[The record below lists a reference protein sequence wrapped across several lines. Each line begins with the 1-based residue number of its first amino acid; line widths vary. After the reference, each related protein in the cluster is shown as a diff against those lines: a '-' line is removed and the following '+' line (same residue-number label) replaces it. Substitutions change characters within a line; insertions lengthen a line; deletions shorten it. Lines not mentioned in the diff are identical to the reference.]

1 MNRIL
6 YGCGI
11 LAGLA
16 LTSCAPDIT
25 LLEKHATIRYQ
36 NLAVPPAVAGTTWLS
51 VDFVGSTTGFIGGE
65 KGVLLGTTTAGAS
78 WQELTDATLGDIR
91 QLHFASPSTGLA
103 LTTTGLYRTTTGG
116 RTWALVKYLPYSP
129 VTDVQ
134 MLDATTGFLV
144 GEKGLLS
151 QTTDGGRTWRDYVF
165 PVWPPVTTDFQAVAF
180 ATEQV
185 GLAVG
190 ANQCF
195 RTRNGGSTWE
205 LVEWPMPARVFDLHL
220 YPNGTDYLVSGI
232 DDLGQVKSFRAV
244 TYDAAT
250 RQYQQVSAQDLL
262 NVPVYDF
269 AQWQGEVVGVGWKT
283 VLRNFP
289 AYAAQPEA
297 TTWVNLAGPTGQS
310 LQHVYRSADFAD
322 ATTLYAVGET
332 GTVSRF
338 DYR

>member
-1 MNRIL
+1 M
-6 YGCGI
+6 
-11 LAGLA
+11 LAGLL

-25 LLEKHATIRYQ
+25 ILEKHATIRYQ
-36 NLAVPPAVAGTTWLS
+36 NLAVPPAVAGATWLS
-51 VDFVGSTTGFIGGE
+51 VDFVGLSTGFIGGE
-65 KGVLLGTTTAGAS
+65 KGALLSTTTAGAS
-78 WQELTDATLGDIR
+78 WQELTDTALGDIL
-91 QLHFASPSTGLA
+91 QLHFSSPSTGLA
-103 LTTTGLYRTTTGG
+103 LTTTGLYRTTAAG
-116 RTWALVKYLPYSP
+116 RSWTRVKHLPLI
-129 VTDVQ
+129 TDVQ
-134 MLDATTGFLV
+134 MLDASTGFLV

-151 QTTDGGRTWRDYVF
+151 KTTDGGRTWRDYVF
-165 PVWPPVTTDFQAVAF
+165 PVWPPVNTDFRAVAF

-205 LVEWPMPARVFDLHL
+205 SVEWPMPYRVFDLHL

-232 DDLGQVKSFRAV
+232 DDLGQGKSFRAM

-289 AYAAQPEA
+289 AYAAQPEV
-297 TTWVNLAGPTGQS
+297 TPWVNLAGSTGQS

-322 ATTLYAVGET
+322 ATTLYAVGEA